1 MLSGLPPYA
10 IVDCGEIQTS
20 ISSHRR
26 EHPRT
31 SNEKGGKRAG
41 SYNIAK
47 DYRVN
52 GRIRIPEV
60 RLVDEEGNQLGVM
73 PTSQA
78 MSLAEQRG
86 LDLVEVA
93 PSARPP
99 VCRIMDYGR
108 FRYEASRK
116 ERNARKAQKAT
127 ATNALREVR
136 FKTRIGEHDRSA
148 KTRLVKRLLGEGSK
162 VKVSVMFRGR
172 EITHPEV
179 GMSVLKAVA
188 EDLTEEAL
196 VEKAPSFEGRF
207 LTMILTPG
215 KARSTKDAKSEP
227 SLTAS

>member
-1 MLSGLPPYA
+1 
-10 IVDCGEIQTS
+10 
-20 ISSHRR
+20 
-26 EHPRT
+26 
-31 SNEKGGKRAG
+31 
-41 SYNIAK
+41 
-47 DYRVN
+47 
-52 GRIRIPEV
+52 
-60 RLVDEEGNQLGVM
+60 M

-78 MSLAEQRG
+78 ISLAESRG

-116 ERNARKAQKAT
+116 ERTARKAQKSKT
-127 ATNALREVR
+127 TNELREVR
-136 FKTRIGEHDRSA
+136 FKTRIGIHDRSA
-148 KTRLVKRLLGEGSK
+148 KTRLVKRLLGQGAK

-188 EDLTEEAL
+188 DELTEDAL

-207 LTMILTPG
+207 LTMILMPAKNKPA
-215 KARSTKDAKSEP
+215 KAAESEP
-227 SLTAS
+227 SLAAS